1 MSERPPSN
9 DQTDTAAAGGLFG
22 DRSAL
27 IDTTLA
33 LTDLVND
40 DPEAAL
46 RQVAGELRDLTGSRF
61 CAIYALEV
69 GGLRTLVINEN
80 GEFAT
85 EVEGRLFNVDE
96 HPAAAAVLDSRRA
109 LALSSYGLPVCH
121 SGDESIYAQSYE
133 AGLLAPL
140 LVRENEV
147 GLIEICDATERDF
160 AAEQETVEHL
170 ARIVARAVAVRRRL
184 AARERMADELL
195 ELGELA
201 TEALSLVDLARSV
214 AESLRVAI
222 GAEDCDI
229 WRIAGDQ
236 ITCIA
241 SVDSKGWDPSVI
253 GGVYN
258 LSDYPWYS
266 AAVAAGE
273 VREIASRDDPRL
285 SPSELAALDKWG
297 YRCNL
302 CLPLIAG
309 DRRLGFIDIYDT
321 RERDFAEH
329 LDVIYTVGRML
340 AGAFE
345 KVLLRDQLEQGNR
358 DMEVLLEIG
367 RTLASTLVIDDALA
381 VIARKAGEALRA
393 PRVIM
398 YECLEDV
405 EGIIARTTYE
415 RDPVEGW
422 DETGVTRPLSKYAG
436 DRAIL
441 ESGTIVIERLGDP
454 SLHAKTRRDME
465 AWGEQVCLNVPLVFK
480 GTPLGIMM
488 LIDTEPGREFDEH
501 DLDFARAI
509 GEQAVVAFQNARLN
523 RLVKRQSDRDT
534 LTGLYNARFFRQRL
548 LAEVARSR
556 RHGLPL
562 SVLLLDVDEFRT
574 FNDEFGRTRGNEVLR
589 DVAAAIM
596 EDRHAHIDVA
606 ARHGGSRF
614 AVLMPCTPLRGNDD
628 VADDAT
634 HTLGPHPGGAGA
646 VAERIRA
653 KIETLAEVAGSEL
666 ERGITASI
674 GVAELAESMLDGAA
688 LMDAAEEALAQGQAG
703 RQEPRAGLV
712 QFVEQLTQPAQ
723 AFSYVVV
730 GQAKTDAQVAVEA
743 EEFAGGDKGALLAD
757 EAHHE
762 LGRVDLLAVL
772 HEADRG
778 GVGRED
784 LDVVARRRP
793 PLHVLKATAHV
804 LPGAG
809 EDARAHVG

>member
-1 MSERPPSN
+1 MSEKPPAN
-9 DQTDTAAAGGLFG
+9 DQTDPAAAGGLFG

-61 CAIYALEV
+61 CAIYELEV

-85 EVEGRLFNVDE
+85 EFEGRLFNVDE
-96 HPAAAAVLDSRRA
+96 HSAAAAVLDSRRM
-109 LALSSYGLPVCH
+109 LALSSYGLPICH
-121 SGDESIYAQSYE
+121 SGDESIYAQSY
-133 AGLLAPL
+133 ATGLLAPL

-170 ARIVARAVAVRRRL
+170 ARIVARAGAVRRRL
-184 AARERMADELL
+184 AARERLADELL

-266 AAVAAGE
+266 AAVAFGE
-273 VREIASRDDPRL
+273 VRVIASRDDPRL
-285 SPSELAALDKWG
+285 SPIELAALDKWG
-297 YRCNL
+297 YRSNL
-302 CLPLIAG
+302 CLPLTAG

-329 LDVIYTVGRML
+329 LDVIHTVGRML

-345 KVLLRDQLEQGNR
+345 KALLLDRLEQGNR

-367 RTLASTLVIDDALA
+367 RALASTLVIEDALA
-381 VIARKAGEALRA
+381 VIARKAGEALRV

-405 EGIIARTTYE
+405 DGIIARTTYE

-422 DETGVTRPLSKYAG
+422 DETGVTRPLSEYAG

-441 ESGTIVIERLGDP
+441 EGGTIVIERLSDP
-454 SLHAKTRRDME
+454 NLHAKTRREME

-480 GTPLGIMM
+480 GTPLGLLV

-501 DLDFARAI
+501 DLDFAGAI

-523 RLVKRQSDRDT
+523 RLVKRHSDRDA
-534 LTGLYNARFFRQRL
+534 LTGLHNARFFRQRL
-548 LAEVARSR
+548 LVEIARSR
-556 RHGLPL
+556 RHGRPL
-562 SVLLLDVDEFRT
+562 SVLLLDVDDFRS
-574 FNDEFGRTRGNEVLR
+574 FNDEFGRTRGHAVLR

-614 AVLMPCTPLRGNDD
+614 AVLLPCTPLRGNDD
-628 VADDAT
+628 AT
-634 HTLGPHPGGAGA
+634 EGAKHALGPHPGGA
-646 VAERIRA
+646 VAFAEHIRA

-666 ERGITASI
+666 ERGITLSI

-688 LMDAAEEALAQGQAG
+688 LMDVAGEALAQARKAGKNRVQA
-703 RQEPRAGLV
+703 
-712 QFVEQLTQPAQ
+712 
-723 AFSYVVV
+723 
-730 GQAKTDAQVAVEA
+730 
-743 EEFAGGDKGALLAD
+743 
-757 EAHHE
+757 
-762 LGRVDLLAVL
+762 
-772 HEADRG
+772 
-778 GVGRED
+778 
-784 LDVVARRRP
+784 
-793 PLHVLKATAHV
+793 
-804 LPGAG
+804 
-809 EDARAHVG
+809 